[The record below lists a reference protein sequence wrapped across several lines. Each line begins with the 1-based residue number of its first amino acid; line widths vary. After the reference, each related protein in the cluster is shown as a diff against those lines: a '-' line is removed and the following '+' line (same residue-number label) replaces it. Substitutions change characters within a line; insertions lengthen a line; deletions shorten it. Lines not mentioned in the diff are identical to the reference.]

1 MLQLVLLASMAQNP
15 APSIEPMSFYGM
27 RTYANQA
34 NFGFLSESWHL
45 VMAPA
50 SYESMTFHLKKGDQE
65 LVTYGHYFDDTPWP
79 AFRLARLQY
88 PAPIWL
94 EQEGEYVAEYRL
106 DGKVISA
113 FPFTITKKSGGDA
126 YNPTTAWS
134 FKTPIDRMGQLHV
147 DQASDGPAMIS
158 FMMHPAAEGIAKG
171 SNFVAKITHNGRVMG
186 VTPTTY
192 ISEPHNQ
199 RYWTRL
205 HFDGPNGRGEEF
217 NWSDLA
223 KLTGTI
229 KIDIE
234 IGTKVVRSFTYT
246 ATAPGTIKGHPRSEL
261 SYSPAS
267 GHYPPRRIFGET
279 GRIQMHHVWWADS
292 K

>member
-1 MLQLVLLASMAQNP
+1 MGSFRGKEVVIRTLHIGRIKRVLQLVLLASMAQNP

-113 FPFTITKKSGGDA
+113 FPFTITPSRSRSPRNRAG
-126 YNPTTAWS
+126 
-134 FKTPIDRMGQLHV
+134 TPITPPPRGRSRLRLTGWG
-147 DQASDGPAMIS
+147 SSTWIRPAM
-158 FMMHPAAEGIAKG
+158 
-171 SNFVAKITHNGRVMG
+171 GR
-186 VTPTTY
+186 P
-192 ISEPHNQ
+192 
-199 RYWTRL
+199 
-205 HFDGPNGRGEEF
+205 
-217 NWSDLA
+217 
-223 KLTGTI
+223 
-229 KIDIE
+229 
-234 IGTKVVRSFTYT
+234 
-246 ATAPGTIKGHPRSEL
+246 
-261 SYSPAS
+261 
-267 GHYPPRRIFGET
+267 
-279 GRIQMHHVWWADS
+279 
-292 K
+292 